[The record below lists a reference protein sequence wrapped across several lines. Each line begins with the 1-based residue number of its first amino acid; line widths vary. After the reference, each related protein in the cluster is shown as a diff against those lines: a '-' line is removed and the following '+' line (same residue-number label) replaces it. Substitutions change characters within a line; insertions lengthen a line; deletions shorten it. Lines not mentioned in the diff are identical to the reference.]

1 MYSSAVPVQAPLHC
15 VPMYLNLTESLQE
28 NVLSIQ
34 KSLLELQELLTDLPH
49 DMLDD
54 DLSSPEL
61 NFSDCSED
69 ATVGQTHQVQ
79 EPESSWNEHQV
90 LPKPQSNLY
99 PGEKRANGWEDHH
112 RKNEDIYAGC
122 HVEEGHDGGRSG
134 YSSSSD
140 YEQND
145 LYQLP
150 ENFRPYTNGQ
160 KQEFNNQ
167 PTKIINFPDG
177 QREHFQQFGTTHQ
190 ALDSYKVTY
199 KPYPI
204 SSQNH
209 VSSAQ
214 ERAGRKDGFEE
225 MQQRLLESGENSLE
239 NMQIVQL
246 QVLNKAKE
254 RRLTDLCEKLEESER
269 QIRYLNH
276 QLVMLKDEKDGLAL
290 SLQESQNL
298 LQKGKEKEIQFEGQI
313 KALETQIQTL
323 KANEEQMI
331 KKTRVS
337 EVAMENLRQ
346 QLLELHQ
353 SDSLQ
358 RTKEQHE
365 NIVLCLRKK
374 YEDQVTTLQ
383 KNLDATNAVLQ
394 EQKDICCRLRDHVK
408 QIERSQEENKIE
420 KTEIINRLTKN
431 LEESQKQ
438 CAALLETG
446 SIQEINQ
453 LRIQLQQAQSAHALS
468 DNMNKA
474 LQEELAELKEEISLY
489 ESAAKL
495 GVFPNDLDEELD
507 VDLAESYVDLGI
519 KKVIWKKSEIHS
531 TMPKPDPKEEPSKD
545 EIISRL
551 KSELQRLLTSNTV
564 KRRLV
569 SQLQNDLKDCHR
581 KVEDLSQLKKSQEK
595 CELETKAINVEKSPN
610 RLWHDSS
617 VCDKVVKEDILRLKN
632 EIQTLQQENKELKAT
647 EEKLKNTNQDLC
659 SQMRQMVQ
667 DSDRDKQETVERCE
681 RTFQQHHEA
690 MKNQIRESL
699 LAKHALE
706 KQQLLEVYESNRL
719 QLSTDLDKV
728 NKEMAAVQECYLA
741 VCKEKDNL
749 ETTIRKSVEKEQ
761 QAKEEMLKKQ
771 LLEEKEADLSKLKV
785 QLEEKLKCTITAT
798 KSQGLKEK
806 ETDVKQ
812 QIENEEILAKTRWEN
827 EQKEIKDKVIQ
838 QLEREWRFK
847 LDQTIKEMKKK
858 TFDCGIQTDQ
868 IITPDVISKKEM
880 EAMIEEQ
887 QWKIQQDALQEKEAA
902 IKEALRKQEEEM
914 AAQHHHS
921 VKEQVEVAVLNARS
935 RWLQELPDLAEYRA
949 HLKTEQMK
957 WEAEHELSVAK
968 KVSLAVLEAKE
979 KWKTELGNTDESVK
993 ELKAK
998 IFSLQ
1003 KELELKEEEIP
1014 VIVRAKLAKSRSDW
1028 NKEKQEEIRRI
1039 QEQNEK
1045 DYRKFLDDHRNKINE
1060 VLAAAKEDYVKQ
1072 KTELILQKEA
1082 ELQARLEQKQREW
1095 TIQEGKQIQMEIH
1108 QYEEE
1113 VLTEIELLVEEIYE
1127 ELIGMENKH
1136 LLKTKSPC
1144 SPRRLSAQYLEKLR
1158 ACVQMAF
1165 RGTLC
1170 RLLENSH
1177 PEWKTKN
1184 EIVMISATKETGD
1197 QASFPAY
1204 SVGHQMQLQKILKQQ
1219 NFSHEKAAE
1228 TVFQGRRRIFEPQE
1242 DSCCEQCLHKLEKA
1256 KQECQDLKKMLEK
1269 SCRHLQHAVREHKAT
1284 VEKIGE
1290 ENNRVVEELM
1300 EENNEMKMKLEEL
1313 RALSIPQR
1321 SFSEGA
1327 VDHSCLICN
1336 GKGLEELR
1344 GHYIKAVK
1352 KIKGDMIRYIQGS
1365 KQRAAELLKAELFKE
1380 RQETARRMR
1389 KYYLVCLHQLLQ
1401 DDGRQEGAEKKI
1413 MNAAS
1418 KLATMAK
1425 VLETPIRNRT
1435 QTNNSPPAVP
1445 QSSEL
1450 LPGIER
1456 SKRNYMNQNR
1466 GSHMENKSSGRDI
1479 PTAGGEQV
1487 LQKRL
1492 PCNLR
1497 RRLED
1502 TEHMQTKHVAFR
1514 EASSGVPSSV
1524 AACTQTQQG
1533 DLPRN
1538 AHPESVCSEGE
1549 KNKAGAHVQSENTH
1563 RSPQTPGLSDSGS
1576 SHVTFQGLKKKRIL
1590 KEHRYST
1597 QTECCQQI
1605 IAGKSPN
1612 FDIQETPVKD
1622 EEGPSDSLDWSS
1634 KSVSP
1639 EALPSS
1645 NDASFLFPLQPGIL
1659 DKQIESVS
1667 FMQFPTHTCL
1677 SDTEEKTNK
1686 LCRQFLCQNDHV
1698 PVVKKEDKPT
1708 QTEQVNKPPGR
1719 ASHPS
1724 SDVLKSD
1731 FRKLNSAA
1739 HSVAY
1744 HRHSRKLFMAPQ
1756 TSQQDSGFDSPMA
1769 NLD

>member
-90 LPKPQSNLY
+90 LPKPQSGYNDIQNLY

-761 QAKEEMLKKQ
+761 QAKEEM
-771 LLEEKEADLSKLKV
+771 
-785 QLEEKLKCTITAT
+785 
-798 KSQGLKEK
+798 
-806 ETDVKQ
+806 
-812 QIENEEILAKTRWEN
+812 
-827 EQKEIKDKVIQ
+827 IKDKVIQ

-968 KVSLAVLEAKE
+968 K
-979 KWKTELGNTDESVK
+979 
-993 ELKAK
+993 
-998 IFSLQ
+998 
-1003 KELELKEEEIP
+1003 
-1014 VIVRAKLAKSRSDW
+1014 
-1028 NKEKQEEIRRI
+1028 
-1039 QEQNEK
+1039 
-1045 DYRKFLDDHRNKINE
+1045 
-1060 VLAAAKEDYVKQ
+1060 
-1072 KTELILQKEA
+1072 
-1082 ELQARLEQKQREW
+1082 
-1095 TIQEGKQIQMEIH
+1095 
-1108 QYEEE
+1108 
-1113 VLTEIELLVEEIYE
+1113 
-1127 ELIGMENKH
+1127 
-1136 LLKTKSPC
+1136 
-1144 SPRRLSAQYLEKLR
+1144 
-1158 ACVQMAF
+1158 
-1165 RGTLC
+1165 
-1170 RLLENSH
+1170 
-1177 PEWKTKN
+1177 KN

>member
-1 MYSSAVPVQAPLHC
+1 MSLEFGSVILQ
-15 VPMYLNLTESLQE
+15 TENDQE
-28 NVLSIQ
+28 EYGQ
-34 KSLLELQELLTDLPH
+34 EDCAREKELQQLLTDLPQ

-54 DLSSPEL
+54 DISSPEL

-69 ATVGQTHQVQ
+69 ATVGQAHQVQ
-79 EPESSWNEHQV
+79 ELESGWDEHHI
-90 LPKPQSNLY
+90 LPKPRSGYNDVQNLY
-99 PGEKRANGWEDHH
+99 PGEKHANGWEDCH
-112 RKNEDIYAGC
+112 RKNEDMYAGC
-122 HVEEGHDGGRSG
+122 HIEEGHDGGGSG
-134 YSSSSD
+134 YSSSND

-177 QREHFQQFGTTHQ
+177 QREHFQQFGTTHVPTSQ

-199 KPYPI
+199 KPYQI
-204 SSQNH
+204 SSQSNI
-209 VSSAQ
+209 SSIQ
-214 ERAGRKDGFEE
+214 ERARRNDGFEE
-225 MQQRLLESGENSLE
+225 MQQKFLEPGENSLE

-254 RRLTDLCEKLEESER
+254 RRLSDLCEKLEESEK

-298 LQKGKEKEIQFEGQI
+298 LQKGKEKEIQLEGQI

-331 KKTRVS
+331 KKNRVS

-346 QLLELHQ
+346 QLLELHH

-358 RTKEQHE
+358 RAKEQHE

-394 EQKDICCRLRDHVK
+394 EQKEICCRLRDHVK
-408 QIERSQEENKIE
+408 QIEKSQEENKIE

-438 CAALLETG
+438 CASLLETG
-446 SIQEINQ
+446 SVQEMNQ
-453 LRIQLQQAQSAHALS
+453 LRLQLQQAQSAHTLS
-468 DNMNKA
+468 DNMNRA
-474 LQEELAELKEEISLY
+474 LQEELVELKEEISLY

-495 GVFPNDLDEELD
+495 GVFPNDPDEELN
-507 VDLAESYVDLGI
+507 VELSESYVDLGI
-519 KKVIWKKSEIHS
+519 KKVKWKKSKIHS
-531 TMPKPDPKEEPSKD
+531 TMQKPDPKEEPSKD
-545 EIISRL
+545 EIILRL

-569 SQLQNDLKDCHR
+569 TQLQNDLKDCHR

-595 CELETKAINVEKSPN
+595 CELETKTISVEKSPS

-617 VCDKVVKEDILRLKN
+617 VYDKIVKEDILRLKN
-632 EIQTLQQENKELKAT
+632 EIQTLQQENEELKAT

-667 DSDRDKQETVERCE
+667 DFDRDKQETVDRCE

-690 MKNQIRESL
+690 MKHQIRDSL

-706 KQQLLEVYESNRL
+706 KQELFKVYESNRL
-719 QLSTDLDKV
+719 QLRTDLDKV

-761 QAKEEMLKKQ
+761 QAKEEM
-771 LLEEKEADLSKLKV
+771 
-785 QLEEKLKCTITAT
+785 
-798 KSQGLKEK
+798 
-806 ETDVKQ
+806 
-812 QIENEEILAKTRWEN
+812 
-827 EQKEIKDKVIQ
+827 IKDKVIQ

-887 QWKIQQDALQEKEAA
+887 QWKIQQDVQQEKEAA
-902 IKEALRKQEEEM
+902 IKEALKKREKELE
-914 AAQHHHS
+914 AQYHDNIT
-921 VKEQVEVAVLNARS
+921 KQVEVAVLNARS
-935 RWLQELPDLAEYRA
+935 RWLQELPELAEYRA
-949 HLKTEQMK
+949 NLKTEQMK
-957 WEAEHELSVAK
+957 WEAEHEVSVAK

-979 KWKTELGNTDESVK
+979 KWKTELGNTEESVK
-993 ELKAK
+993 ELEAK

-1028 NKEKQEEIRRI
+1028 NKEKQEEIHRI

-1060 VLAAAKEDYVKQ
+1060 VLATAKEDFMKQ

-1082 ELQARLEQKQREW
+1082 ELQACLEQKQREW

-1108 QYEEE
+1108 QYEED
-1113 VLTEIELLVEEIYE
+1113 VLIEIELLIEEICE
-1127 ELIGMENKH
+1127 ELSGIEIKY
-1136 LLKTKSPC
+1136 LSKTKSPC
-1144 SPRRLSAQYLEKLR
+1144 SPRRLNAQYLEKLR
-1158 ACVQMAF
+1158 ACIQMAF
-1165 RGTLC
+1165 RGTLY
-1170 RLLENSH
+1170 RLLENSS
-1177 PEWKTKN
+1177 PEWKTNN
-1184 EIVMISATKETGD
+1184 EVVMISATKETGD
-1197 QASFPAY
+1197 QASLPVY

-1219 NFSHEKAAE
+1219 SFSHEKAAE
-1228 TVFQGRRRIFEPQE
+1228 TVFQGRKRIFEPQE

-1290 ENNRVVEELM
+1290 ENSRVVEELM

-1313 RALSIPQR
+1313 RALSIPPR

-1327 VDHSCLICN
+1327 VDHSCLVCS

-1352 KIKGDMIRYIQGS
+1352 KIKSDMIRYIQGS

-1425 VLETPIRNRT
+1425 VLETPIINRA
-1435 QTNNSPPAVP
+1435 QIKNSPSAVSR
-1445 QSSEL
+1445 SSEL
-1450 LPGIER
+1450 LPGIEQ
-1456 SKRNYMNQNR
+1456 SKRNYMHQSR
-1466 GSHMENKSSGRDI
+1466 GSHMENKSSGRNNI
-1479 PTAGGEQV
+1479 TKAGGEQV
-1487 LQKRL
+1487 PQKHL

-1497 RRLED
+1497 QRLED
-1502 TEHMQTKHVAFR
+1502 AEHMETKHIAFR
-1514 EASSGVPSSV
+1514 EASSGILSSV
-1524 AACTQTQQG
+1524 TASTQQD

-1538 AHPESVCSEGE
+1538 VHPEFVPGEGGRS
-1549 KNKAGAHVQSENTH
+1549 KAGPHVQFESTH
-1563 RSPQTPGLSDSGS
+1563 TSTQAPGLSHSGS
-1576 SHVTFQGLKKKRIL
+1576 SHVTFQGLKEKRIL
-1590 KEHRYST
+1590 KERKCNS
-1597 QTECCQQI
+1597 QTECCQQV
-1605 IAGKSPN
+1605 IAEKSPD

-1634 KSVSP
+1634 ESVTP
-1639 EALPSS
+1639 VALPSS
-1645 NDASFLFPLQPGIL
+1645 DTSFLFPFQQGIL
-1659 DKQIESVS
+1659 NQKIESVS

-1677 SDTEEKTNK
+1677 SDTEEKASK
-1686 LCRQFLCQNDHV
+1686 LCRQFLCQNDHT
-1698 PVVKKEDKPT
+1698 PVVKKEDKRT
-1708 QTEQVNKPPGR
+1708 QTEQVNKPTGH
-1719 ASHPS
+1719 ASHPN

-1731 FRKLNSAA
+1731 FKKLNSAVCSSA
-1739 HSVAY
+1739 CH
-1744 HRHSRKLFMAPQ
+1744 HHSRKLLMAPQ

>member
-1 MYSSAVPVQAPLHC
+1 MYSSAVPVQAPLHY
-15 VPMYLNLTESLQE
+15 VSLYLNLTESLEE

-34 KSLLELQELLTDLPH
+34 KSLLELQQLLTDLPH

-61 NFSDCSED
+61 NLSDYSED
-69 ATVGQTHQVQ
+69 ATMGQEHQIQ
-79 EPESSWNEHQV
+79 EPESSWDKHQV
-90 LPKPQSNLY
+90 LPKSQSDYHDVQSLY
-99 PGEKRANGWEDHH
+99 PEEKHANGWEDLH
-112 RKNEDIYAGC
+112 RKNEDTYTGC
-122 HVEEGHDGGRSG
+122 YIEEVLDGGGSG
-134 YSSSSD
+134 YGSSND
-140 YEQND
+140 YEHD

-150 ENFRPYTNGQ
+150 ENFRPFTNGQ

-167 PTKIINFPDG
+167 PIKIINFPDG
-177 QREHFQQFGTTHQ
+177 QREHFQQFGTTHVSPSQ

-199 KPYPI
+199 KPYQT
-204 SSQNH
+204 SSQNN
-209 VSSAQ
+209 VSSTQ
-214 ERAGRKDGFEE
+214 ERTIRNDEFEE
-225 MQQRLLESGENSLE
+225 MEQKFLEPGETLE

-254 RRLTDLCEKLEESER
+254 RRLTDLCEQLEESER
-269 QIRYLNH
+269 QIRFLNH

-331 KKTRVS
+331 KKSRVS
-337 EVAMENLRQ
+337 EVAIENLRQ
-346 QLLELHQ
+346 QLLELHH

-358 RTKEQHE
+358 RAKEQHE

-394 EQKDICCRLRDHVK
+394 EQKDVCCRLQDHVK
-408 QIERSQEENKIE
+408 QVERSQEENKME

-438 CAALLETG
+438 CASLLETG
-446 SIQEINQ
+446 SVQEMNQ
-453 LRIQLQQAQSAHALS
+453 LRLQLQQAQSAHTLS
-468 DNMNKA
+468 DNMNRT

-495 GVFPNDLDEELD
+495 GVFPDDPNEEMN
-507 VDLAESYVDLGI
+507 VDLAESYVNLGI
-519 KKVIWKKSEIHS
+519 KKVNWKKSKFHS
-531 TMPKPDPKEEPSKD
+531 TMQKPDPNEEPSKD
-545 EIISRL
+545 EIILRL

-569 SQLQNDLKDCHR
+569 SQLQNDLKDCRR
-581 KVEDLSQLKKSQEK
+581 KLEDLSQLKKSQEK
-595 CELETKAINVEKSPN
+595 CELENKTNNVEKSPN
-610 RLWHDSS
+610 RLRPESS
-617 VCDKVVKEDILRLKN
+617 VYDKVVKEDVLRLKN
-632 EIQTLQQENKELKAT
+632 EILTLQQQNKELKAT
-647 EEKLKNTNQDLC
+647 EEKLKNTNRDLC

-667 DSDRDKQETVERCE
+667 DFDRDKQETVDRCE

-706 KQQLLEVYESNRL
+706 KQQLFEVYESNRL
-719 QLSTDLDKV
+719 QLRTDLDKV

-749 ETTIRKSVEKEQ
+749 ETTIRKSIEKEQ
-761 QAKEEMLKKQ
+761 QTKEEM
-771 LLEEKEADLSKLKV
+771 
-785 QLEEKLKCTITAT
+785 
-798 KSQGLKEK
+798 
-806 ETDVKQ
+806 
-812 QIENEEILAKTRWEN
+812 
-827 EQKEIKDKVIQ
+827 IKDKVIQ

-887 QWKIQQDALQEKEAA
+887 QLKIQQDVLQEKETA
-902 IKEALRKQEEEM
+902 IKEALKKHEKEM
-914 AAQHHHS
+914 EIQYHENIT
-921 VKEQVEVAVLNARS
+921 KQVEVAVLNARS
-935 RWLQELPDLAEYRA
+935 RWLQELPELAEYRA
-949 HLKTEQMK
+949 NLKAEQMK
-957 WEAEHELSVAK
+957 WEAEHEVSMAK
-968 KVSLAVLEAKE
+968 KVSLAILEAKE
-979 KWKTELGNTDESVK
+979 KWKTDLGNTEENVK
-993 ELKAK
+993 ELEAK
-998 IFSLQ
+998 VFSLQ
-1003 KELELKEEEIP
+1003 RELELKEEEIP
-1014 VIVRAKLAKSRSDW
+1014 VIIRAKLAQSRSEW
-1028 NKEKQEEIRRI
+1028 NKEKQEEIRKI

-1060 VLAAAKEDYVKQ
+1060 VLAAAKEDFMKQ
-1072 KTELILQKEA
+1072 KTELILQKDV
-1082 ELQARLEQKQREW
+1082 ELQTCLEQKQREW
-1095 TIQEGKQIQMEIH
+1095 TIQEGKHIQMEIH
-1108 QYEEE
+1108 QYEEDI
-1113 VLTEIELLVEEIYE
+1113 LTDIEELVEEIYE
-1127 ELIGMENKH
+1127 ELSGIENKH
-1136 LLKTKSPC
+1136 LLKTKSC
-1144 SPRRLSAQYLEKLR
+1144 SPRRLNTQYFEKLR
-1158 ACVQMAF
+1158 ACIQMAF
-1165 RGTLC
+1165 RGTLY
-1170 RLLENSH
+1170 RLLEKNN
-1177 PEWKTKN
+1177 PEWITKN
-1184 EIVMISATKETGD
+1184 EVVMISDTKETGD
-1197 QASFPAY
+1197 QAILPVY

-1219 NFSHEKAAE
+1219 SFSCEKATE
-1228 TVFQGRRRIFEPQE
+1228 TVFQCRKIVFEPQE

-1313 RALSIPQR
+1313 RALSIPPR

-1327 VDHSCLICN
+1327 VDHSCLICS

-1352 KIKGDMIRYIQGS
+1352 KIKSDMIRYIQGS
-1365 KQRAAELLKAELFKE
+1365 KERAAELLKAELFKE
-1380 RQETARRMR
+1380 RQETAKRMQ
-1389 KYYLVCLHQLLQ
+1389 KYYLICLHQLLQ
-1401 DDGRQEGAEKKI
+1401 DDGKQEGAEKKI

-1425 VLETPIRNRT
+1425 MLETPVVNKAQIK
-1435 QTNNSPPAVP
+1435 NSSSVSR
-1445 QSSEL
+1445 SSEL
-1450 LPGIER
+1450 LPGIEQ
-1456 SKRNYMNQNR
+1456 SKRNYVNLSR
-1466 GSHMENKSSGRDI
+1466 GSHMENKSSSRNNI
-1479 PTAGGEQV
+1479 PKAGGEQA
-1487 LQKRL
+1487 LQNYL

-1497 RRLED
+1497 QRLED
-1502 TEHMQTKHVAFR
+1502 TENMETRHVAFR
-1514 EASSGVPSSV
+1514 EASSGILSSV
-1524 AACTQTQQG
+1524 TTCKQQD

-1538 AHPESVCSEGE
+1538 THPEFISGE
-1549 KNKAGAHVQSENTH
+1549 VRKIKTGPHVQCENVH
-1563 RSPQTPGLSDSGS
+1563 IPSQAPGLSDSGAN
-1576 SHVTFQGLKKKRIL
+1576 HVTFQGLKEKRFL
-1590 KEHRYST
+1590 KERKYNS

-1605 IAGKSPN
+1605 IAEKNLN

-1622 EEGPSDSLDWSS
+1622 EEDTSDSLDWSS
-1634 KSVSP
+1634 KSITP
-1639 EALPSS
+1639 EVLCS
-1645 NDASFLFPLQPGIL
+1645 NDASFLLPLQQGIL

-1667 FMQFPTHTCL
+1667 FMQFPTKTCL
-1677 SDTEEKTNK
+1677 SNTEEKANK
-1686 LCRQFLCQNDHV
+1686 LCKQFLCQNDHIS
-1698 PVVKKEDKPT
+1698 VVKKEDKRT
-1708 QTEQVNKPPGR
+1708 QTEQVNKPPGQV
-1719 ASHPS
+1719 SHHT

-1731 FRKLNSAA
+1731 FKKLNSAVRSSA
-1739 HSVAY
+1739 FHQ
-1744 HRHSRKLFMAPQ
+1744 HSRKLLLAPQ
-1756 TSQQDSGFDSPMA
+1756 TSQQDSGFDSPMT

>member
-15 VPMYLNLTESLQE
+15 VTMHVNLTESLEE

-34 KSLLELQELLTDLPH
+34 KSLLELQQLLTDLPH

-69 ATVGQTHQVQ
+69 ATVGQTHQVE
-79 EPESSWNEHQV
+79 EPGSSWNDHQV
-90 LPKPQSNLY
+90 LPKPQN
-99 PGEKRANGWEDHH
+99 KHANGWEDHH
-112 RKNEDIYAGC
+112 RKNEDIYTGC
-122 HVEEGHDGGRSG
+122 HIEEGHDGSGSG
-134 YSSSSD
+134 YSSSND

-167 PTKIINFPDG
+167 PTKIISFPDG
-177 QREHFQQFGTTHQ
+177 QREHFQQFGTTHVPTSQ
-190 ALDSYKVTY
+190 ALGSYKVTY
-199 KPYPI
+199 KPYQI
-204 SSQNH
+204 SSQNNI
-209 VSSAQ
+209 SSIQ
-214 ERAGRKDGFEE
+214 ERAKWNDGFEE
-225 MQQRLLESGENSLE
+225 MQQKFLEPGENPLE

-269 QIRYLNH
+269 QVRYLNH

-298 LQKGKEKEIQFEGQI
+298 LQKGKEKEIQSEGQI

-337 EVAMENLRQ
+337 EVAMESLKQ
-346 QLLELHQ
+346 QLLELRH

-358 RTKEQHE
+358 RAKEQHE

-374 YEDQVTTLQ
+374 YEDQVTALQ
-383 KNLDATNAVLQ
+383 KNLDSTNAVLQ

-408 QIERSQEENKIE
+408 QVERSQEENKIE

-446 SIQEINQ
+446 TVQEMNQ
-453 LRIQLQQAQSAHALS
+453 LRLQLQQAQSAHTLS
-468 DNMNKA
+468 DNMNRA

-489 ESAAKL
+489 DSAAKL
-495 GVFPNDLDEELD
+495 GVFPNDPDEELN
-507 VDLAESYVDLGI
+507 VDPAESYVDLGI
-519 KKVIWKKSEIHS
+519 KKVNWKKSKIHS
-531 TMPKPDPKEEPSKD
+531 TMQKPDPKEEPSKD
-545 EIISRL
+545 EIILRL

-595 CELETKAINVEKSPN
+595 SELETKTNNVEKSPN

-617 VCDKVVKEDILRLKN
+617 VYDKIVKEDILRLKN
-632 EIQTLQQENKELKAT
+632 EIQTLQQENEELKAA
-647 EEKLKNTNQDLC
+647 EEKLKNTNRDLC

-667 DSDRDKQETVERCE
+667 DFDRDKQETVDRCE
-681 RTFQQHHEA
+681 RTFQQHHDA

-719 QLSTDLDKV
+719 QLRTDLDKV

-761 QAKEEMLKKQ
+761 QTKEEMLKKQ
-771 LLEEKEADLSKLKV
+771 LLEEKEEDLSKLKV
-785 QLEEKLKCTITAT
+785 NLEEKLKCTITAA
-798 KSQGLKEK
+798 KSQWLKEK

-812 QIENEEILAKTRWEN
+812 QIENEVILAKIQWEN

-887 QWKIQQDALQEKEAA
+887 QWKIQQDVLQEKETA
-902 IKEALRKQEEEM
+902 IKEALKKREKEM
-914 AAQHHHS
+914 EAQYHENIT
-921 VKEQVEVAVLNARS
+921 KQVEVAVLNARS
-935 RWLQELPDLAEYRA
+935 RWLQELPELAEYRA
-949 HLKTEQMK
+949 NLKAEQMK
-957 WEAEHELSVAK
+957 WEAEHEVSVAK

-979 KWKTELGNTDESVK
+979 KWKTELGNSEENVK
-993 ELKAK
+993 ELEVK

-1028 NKEKQEEIRRI
+1028 NKEKQEEIHRI

-1060 VLAAAKEDYVKQ
+1060 VLAAAKEDFMKQ

-1082 ELQARLEQKQREW
+1082 ELQACLEQKQREW

-1108 QYEEE
+1108 QYEED

-1127 ELIGMENKH
+1127 ELSGIENKH
-1136 LLKTKSPC
+1136 LSKTKSPC
-1144 SPRRLSAQYLEKLR
+1144 SPRRLNAQYLEKLR
-1158 ACVQMAF
+1158 ACIQMAF
-1165 RGTLC
+1165 RGTLY
-1170 RLLENSH
+1170 RLLENSN

-1184 EIVMISATKETGD
+1184 EVIMISATKETGD
-1197 QASFPAY
+1197 QASLPVY
-1204 SVGHQMQLQKILKQQ
+1204 SIGHQMQLQKIIKQQ
-1219 NFSHEKAAE
+1219 SFSHEKAAE
-1228 TVFQGRRRIFEPQE
+1228 TVFQCRKTIFEPQE
-1242 DSCCEQCLHKLEKA
+1242 DSCCEQCFHKLEKA

-1290 ENNRVVEELM
+1290 ENSRVVEELM

-1313 RALSIPQR
+1313 RALSIPPR

-1352 KIKGDMIRYIQGS
+1352 KIKSDMIRYIQGS
-1365 KQRAAELLKAELFKE
+1365 KERAAELLKAELFKE

-1418 KLATMAK
+1418 KLATMAN
-1425 VLETPIRNRT
+1425 VLETPIINRA
-1435 QTNNSPPAVP
+1435 QIKNSPLAVLR
-1445 QSSEL
+1445 SSEL
-1450 LPGIER
+1450 LPGIEQ
-1456 SKRNYMNQNR
+1456 SKRNYMNQSR
-1466 GSHMENKSSGRDI
+1466 GSHMENKSSGRNNI
-1479 PTAGGEQV
+1479 TKEGGEQV

-1497 RRLED
+1497 QRLED
-1502 TEHMQTKHVAFR
+1502 TEHMETKHVAFR
-1514 EASSGVPSSV
+1514 EASSGIVSSV
-1524 AACTQTQQG
+1524 TACKQQD

-1538 AHPESVCSEGE
+1538 VHPEFVPEDGGRSKTGP
-1549 KNKAGAHVQSENTH
+1549 HMQFENTH
-1563 RSPQTPGLSDSGS
+1563 TATQTSGLSDSGS
-1576 SHVTFQGLKKKRIL
+1576 SHVTFQGLKEKRIL
-1590 KEHRYST
+1590 KERKCIS
-1597 QTECCQQI
+1597 QTECCQQV
-1605 IAGKSPN
+1605 IAEKSLN

-1622 EEGPSDSLDWSS
+1622 REGPSDSLDWSS
-1634 KSVSP
+1634 KSITP
-1639 EALPSS
+1639 EALHSS
-1645 NDASFLFPLQPGIL
+1645 DTSFLFPLQQGIL

-1667 FMQFPTHTCL
+1667 FMQFPTNTCL
-1677 SDTEEKTNK
+1677 SDTEGKANK
-1686 LCRQFLCQNDHV
+1686 LSRQFLCQNDHI
-1698 PVVKKEDKPT
+1698 PVVKKEDKRT
-1708 QTEQVNKPPGR
+1708 QTEQVNKPPGH
-1719 ASHPS
+1719 ASHPN
-1724 SDVLKSD
+1724 SDVLRLD
-1731 FRKLNSAA
+1731 FKKLNSAV
-1739 HSVAY
+1739 HSSAY
-1744 HRHSRKLFMAPQ
+1744 HQHSRKLLMAPQ
-1756 TSQQDSGFDSPMA
+1756 TSQQDSGFDSPVV

>member
-1 MYSSAVPVQAPLHC
+1 M
-15 VPMYLNLTESLQE
+15 SLDFGSVALQTQNDEEEYGQE
-28 NVLSIQ
+28 DYARE
-34 KSLLELQELLTDLPH
+34 KELQQLLTDLPH

-69 ATVGQTHQVQ
+69 ATVGQTHQVE
-79 EPESSWNEHQV
+79 EPGSSWNDHQV
-90 LPKPQSNLY
+90 LPKPQN
-99 PGEKRANGWEDHH
+99 KHANGWEDHH
-112 RKNEDIYAGC
+112 RKNEDIYTGC
-122 HVEEGHDGGRSG
+122 HIEEGHDGSGSG
-134 YSSSSD
+134 YSSSND

-167 PTKIINFPDG
+167 PTKIISFPDG
-177 QREHFQQFGTTHQ
+177 QREHFQ
-190 ALDSYKVTY
+190 
-199 KPYPI
+199 
-204 SSQNH
+204 
-209 VSSAQ
+209 
-214 ERAGRKDGFEE
+214 ERAKWNDGFEE
-225 MQQRLLESGENSLE
+225 MQQKFLEPGENPLE

-269 QIRYLNH
+269 QVRYLNH

-298 LQKGKEKEIQFEGQI
+298 LQKGKEKEIQSEGQI

-337 EVAMENLRQ
+337 EVAMESLKQ
-346 QLLELHQ
+346 QLLELRH

-358 RTKEQHE
+358 RAKEQHE

-374 YEDQVTTLQ
+374 YEDQVTALQ
-383 KNLDATNAVLQ
+383 KNLDSTNAVLQ

-408 QIERSQEENKIE
+408 QVERSQEENKIE

-446 SIQEINQ
+446 TVQEMNQ
-453 LRIQLQQAQSAHALS
+453 LRLQLQQAQSAHTLS
-468 DNMNKA
+468 DNMNRA

-489 ESAAKL
+489 DSAAKL
-495 GVFPNDLDEELD
+495 GVFPNDPDEELN
-507 VDLAESYVDLGI
+507 VDPAESYVDLGI
-519 KKVIWKKSEIHS
+519 KKVNWKKSKIHS
-531 TMPKPDPKEEPSKD
+531 TMQKPDPKEEPSKD
-545 EIISRL
+545 EIILRL

-595 CELETKAINVEKSPN
+595 SELETKTNNVEKSPN

-617 VCDKVVKEDILRLKN
+617 VYDKIVKEDILRLKN
-632 EIQTLQQENKELKAT
+632 EIQTLQQENEELKAA
-647 EEKLKNTNQDLC
+647 EEKLKNTNRDLC

-667 DSDRDKQETVERCE
+667 DFDRDKQETVDRCE
-681 RTFQQHHEA
+681 RTFQQHHDA

-719 QLSTDLDKV
+719 QLRTDLDKV

-761 QAKEEMLKKQ
+761 QTKEEM
-771 LLEEKEADLSKLKV
+771 
-785 QLEEKLKCTITAT
+785 
-798 KSQGLKEK
+798 
-806 ETDVKQ
+806 
-812 QIENEEILAKTRWEN
+812 
-827 EQKEIKDKVIQ
+827 IKDKVIQ

-887 QWKIQQDALQEKEAA
+887 QWKIQQDVLQEKETA
-902 IKEALRKQEEEM
+902 IKEALKKREKEM
-914 AAQHHHS
+914 EAQYHENIT
-921 VKEQVEVAVLNARS
+921 KQVEVAVLNARS
-935 RWLQELPDLAEYRA
+935 RWLQELPELAEYRA
-949 HLKTEQMK
+949 NLKAEQMK
-957 WEAEHELSVAK
+957 WEAEHEVSVAK

-979 KWKTELGNTDESVK
+979 KWKTELGNSEENVK
-993 ELKAK
+993 ELEVK

-1028 NKEKQEEIRRI
+1028 NKEKQEEIHRI

-1060 VLAAAKEDYVKQ
+1060 VLAAAKEDFMKQ

-1082 ELQARLEQKQREW
+1082 ELQACLEQKQREW

-1108 QYEEE
+1108 QYEED

-1127 ELIGMENKH
+1127 ELSGIENKH
-1136 LLKTKSPC
+1136 LSKTKSPC
-1144 SPRRLSAQYLEKLR
+1144 SPRRLNAQYLEKLR
-1158 ACVQMAF
+1158 ACIQMAF
-1165 RGTLC
+1165 RGTLY
-1170 RLLENSH
+1170 RLLENSN

-1184 EIVMISATKETGD
+1184 EVIMISATKETGD
-1197 QASFPAY
+1197 QASLPVY
-1204 SVGHQMQLQKILKQQ
+1204 SIGHQMQLQKIIKQQ
-1219 NFSHEKAAE
+1219 SFSHEKAAE
-1228 TVFQGRRRIFEPQE
+1228 T
-1242 DSCCEQCLHKLEKA
+1242 
-1256 KQECQDLKKMLEK
+1256 
-1269 SCRHLQHAVREHKAT
+1269 
-1284 VEKIGE
+1284 E
-1290 ENNRVVEELM
+1290 ENSRVVEELM

-1313 RALSIPQR
+1313 RALSIPPR

-1352 KIKGDMIRYIQGS
+1352 KIKSDMIRYIQGS
-1365 KQRAAELLKAELFKE
+1365 KERAAELLKAELFKE

-1418 KLATMAK
+1418 KLATMAN
-1425 VLETPIRNRT
+1425 VLETPIINRA
-1435 QTNNSPPAVP
+1435 QIKNSPLAVLR
-1445 QSSEL
+1445 SSEL
-1450 LPGIER
+1450 LPGIEQ
-1456 SKRNYMNQNR
+1456 SKRNYMNQSR
-1466 GSHMENKSSGRDI
+1466 GSHMENKSSGRNNI
-1479 PTAGGEQV
+1479 TKEGGEQV

-1497 RRLED
+1497 QRLED
-1502 TEHMQTKHVAFR
+1502 TEHMETKHVAFR
-1514 EASSGVPSSV
+1514 EASSGIVSSV
-1524 AACTQTQQG
+1524 TACKQQD

-1538 AHPESVCSEGE
+1538 VHPEFVPEDGGRSKTGP
-1549 KNKAGAHVQSENTH
+1549 HMQFENTH
-1563 RSPQTPGLSDSGS
+1563 TATQTSGLSDSGS
-1576 SHVTFQGLKKKRIL
+1576 SHVTFQGLKEKRIL
-1590 KEHRYST
+1590 KERKCIS
-1597 QTECCQQI
+1597 QTECCQQV
-1605 IAGKSPN
+1605 IAEKSLN

-1622 EEGPSDSLDWSS
+1622 REGPSDSLDWSS
-1634 KSVSP
+1634 KSITP
-1639 EALPSS
+1639 EALHSS
-1645 NDASFLFPLQPGIL
+1645 DTSFLFPLQQGIL

-1667 FMQFPTHTCL
+1667 FMQFPTNTCL
-1677 SDTEEKTNK
+1677 SDTEGKANK
-1686 LCRQFLCQNDHV
+1686 LSRQFLCQNDHI
-1698 PVVKKEDKPT
+1698 PVVKKEDKRT
-1708 QTEQVNKPPGR
+1708 QTEQVNKPPGH
-1719 ASHPS
+1719 ASHPN
-1724 SDVLKSD
+1724 SDVLRLD
-1731 FRKLNSAA
+1731 FKKLNSAV
-1739 HSVAY
+1739 HSSAY
-1744 HRHSRKLFMAPQ
+1744 HQHSRKLLMAPQ
-1756 TSQQDSGFDSPMA
+1756 TSQQDSGFDSPVV

>member
-1 MYSSAVPVQAPLHC
+1 MSLDFGSVALQVQNDEEE
-15 VPMYLNLTESLQE
+15 YGQE
-28 NVLSIQ
+28 DYARE
-34 KSLLELQELLTDLPH
+34 KELQQLLTDLPH
-49 DMLDD
+49 HMLDD

-69 ATVGQTHQVQ
+69 ATVGQAHQAQ
-79 EPESSWNEHQV
+79 ESESSWNEHQI
-90 LPKPQSNLY
+90 LPKPQSGYNDVQNSY
-99 PGEKRANGWEDHH
+99 PGEQHANGWKDHH
-112 RKNEDIYAGC
+112 RKNEDMYTGC
-122 HVEEGHDGGRSG
+122 HIEEGHDGGGSG
-134 YSSSSD
+134 YSSSND

-177 QREHFQQFGTTHQ
+177 EREHFQFGTTHIPTSQ

-199 KPYPI
+199 KPYQI
-204 SSQNH
+204 SSQNN
-209 VSSAQ
+209 VSSIQ
-214 ERAGRKDGFEE
+214 ERARRNDGFEE
-225 MQQRLLESGENSLE
+225 LQQKFLEPGENSLE

-298 LQKGKEKEIQFEGQI
+298 LQKAKEKEIQFEGQI
-313 KALETQIQTL
+313 KSLETQIQTL

-346 QLLELHQ
+346 QLLELHH

-358 RTKEQHE
+358 RAKEQHE

-383 KNLDATNAVLQ
+383 KNLDTTNAVLQ
-394 EQKDICCRLRDHVK
+394 EQKDICCHLRDHVK
-408 QIERSQEENKIE
+408 QVERAQEENKIE

-446 SIQEINQ
+446 SVQEMNQ
-453 LRIQLQQAQSAHALS
+453 LRLQLQQAQSAHTLS
-468 DNMNKA
+468 DNMNRA

-495 GVFPNDLDEELD
+495 GVFPNDPDEELN

-519 KKVIWKKSEIHS
+519 KKVNWKKSKIHS
-531 TMPKPDPKEEPSKD
+531 TMQKQDPKEEPSKD
-545 EIISRL
+545 EIILRL

-581 KVEDLSQLKKSQEK
+581 KIEDLSQLKKSQEK
-595 CELETKAINVEKSPN
+595 CELETKTINVEKSPN
-610 RLWHDSS
+610 RLWHEAS
-617 VCDKVVKEDILRLKN
+617 VYDKIVKEDILRLKN
-632 EIQTLQQENKELKAT
+632 EIQTLQQENEELKVT

-667 DSDRDKQETVERCE
+667 DFDRDKQETVDRCE

-706 KQQLLEVYESNRL
+706 KQELFEVYESNRL
-719 QLSTDLDKV
+719 QLRTDLDKV

-771 LLEEKEADLSKLKV
+771 LLEEKEEYLNKLKV
-785 QLEEKLKCTITAT
+785 ELEEKLKCTITAV
-798 KSQGLKEK
+798 KSQWLKEK
-806 ETDVKQ
+806 EADVKQ
-812 QIENEEILAKTRWEN
+812 QIENEVLLAKTQWEN

-838 QLEREWRFK
+838 QLEKEWQFK

-887 QWKIQQDALQEKEAA
+887 QWKIQQVMLQEKELA
-902 IKEALRKQEEEM
+902 IKEALKKREKEM
-914 AAQHHHS
+914 EAQHHENIT
-921 VKEQVEVAVLNARS
+921 KQVEVAVLNARS
-935 RWLQELPDLAEYRA
+935 RWLQELPELAEYRA
-949 HLKTEQMK
+949 NLKTEQMK
-957 WEAEHELSVAK
+957 WEAEHEVFVAK

-979 KWKTELGNTDESVK
+979 KWKTKLGNTEESAK
-993 ELKAK
+993 ELEAK

-1003 KELELKEEEIP
+1003 KELELKEKEIP

-1028 NKEKQEEIRRI
+1028 NKEKQEEIHRI

-1060 VLAAAKEDYVKQ
+1060 VLAAAKEDFMKQ

-1082 ELQARLEQKQREW
+1082 ELQACLEQKQREW

-1108 QYEEE
+1108 QYEED
-1113 VLTEIELLVEEIYE
+1113 VLIEIELLVEEIYE
-1127 ELIGMENKH
+1127 ELSGTENKH
-1136 LLKTKSPC
+1136 LSKTKSLC
-1144 SPRRLSAQYLEKLR
+1144 SPRRLNAQYLEKLR
-1158 ACVQMAF
+1158 ACIQMAF

-1170 RLLENSH
+1170 RLLQNSK
-1177 PEWKTKN
+1177 PEWKTKD
-1184 EIVMISATKETGD
+1184 EVIMISATKETGD
-1197 QASFPAY
+1197 QASLPVY
-1204 SVGHQMQLQKILKQQ
+1204 NVGHQVQLQKILKQQ
-1219 NFSHEKAAE
+1219 NFSREKEAE
-1228 TVFQGRRRIFEPQE
+1228 TVFQSGKRILEPQE

-1290 ENNRVVEELM
+1290 ENSRVVEELM
-1300 EENNEMKMKLEEL
+1300 EENSEMKLKLEEL
-1313 RALSIPQR
+1313 RALSMPPR

-1352 KIKGDMIRYIQGS
+1352 KIKSDMIQYIQGS

-1418 KLATMAK
+1418 KLATMAN
-1425 VLETPIRNRT
+1425 VLETPIINRARIK
-1435 QTNNSPPAVP
+1435 NSPSAVP

-1450 LPGIER
+1450 LPGIEQ
-1456 SKRNYMNQNR
+1456 SKRNYMNQSR
-1466 GSHMENKSSGRDI
+1466 GNHMENKSSGRNNI
-1479 PTAGGEQV
+1479 TKAGGEQV

-1497 RRLED
+1497 QRLED
-1502 TEHMQTKHVAFR
+1502 TERMETKHVSFR
-1514 EASSGVPSSV
+1514 EASSGILSSV
-1524 AACTQTQQG
+1524 TVCKLQD

-1538 AHPESVCSEGE
+1538 VLPEFVPDEGRRSKTGPHMQFE
-1549 KNKAGAHVQSENTH
+1549 DTH
-1563 RSPQTPGLSDSGS
+1563 ASTQTTGLSDSGS
-1576 SHVTFQGLKKKRIL
+1576 SHVTFQGLKEKRIL
-1590 KEHRYST
+1590 KERKCHS
-1597 QTECCQQI
+1597 QTECCQQV
-1605 IAGKSPN
+1605 IAEKSPK

-1634 KSVSP
+1634 KSVTP
-1639 EALPSS
+1639 EALASS
-1645 NDASFLFPLQPGIL
+1645 DTSFLFPLQQGIL
-1659 DKQIESVS
+1659 DKEIESVS
-1667 FMQFPTHTCL
+1667 FMQFPTHNCL
-1677 SDTEEKTNK
+1677 SDPEEKANK
-1686 LCRQFLCQNDHV
+1686 LCRQFLCQNDHI
-1698 PVVKKEDKPT
+1698 PVVKKEDKRT
-1708 QTEQVNKPPGR
+1708 QTEQVNKPPGH
-1719 ASHPS
+1719 ASHANS
-1724 SDVLKSD
+1724 GVLKSD
-1731 FRKLNSAA
+1731 FKKPNSAV
-1739 HSVAY
+1739 HSSAY
-1744 HRHSRKLFMAPQ
+1744 HQHSRKLLMAPQ

>member
-90 LPKPQSNLY
+90 LPKPQSGYNDIQNLY

-968 KVSLAVLEAKE
+968 K
-979 KWKTELGNTDESVK
+979 
-993 ELKAK
+993 
-998 IFSLQ
+998 
-1003 KELELKEEEIP
+1003 
-1014 VIVRAKLAKSRSDW
+1014 
-1028 NKEKQEEIRRI
+1028 
-1039 QEQNEK
+1039 
-1045 DYRKFLDDHRNKINE
+1045 
-1060 VLAAAKEDYVKQ
+1060 
-1072 KTELILQKEA
+1072 
-1082 ELQARLEQKQREW
+1082 
-1095 TIQEGKQIQMEIH
+1095 
-1108 QYEEE
+1108 
-1113 VLTEIELLVEEIYE
+1113 
-1127 ELIGMENKH
+1127 
-1136 LLKTKSPC
+1136 
-1144 SPRRLSAQYLEKLR
+1144 
-1158 ACVQMAF
+1158 
-1165 RGTLC
+1165 
-1170 RLLENSH
+1170 
-1177 PEWKTKN
+1177 KN